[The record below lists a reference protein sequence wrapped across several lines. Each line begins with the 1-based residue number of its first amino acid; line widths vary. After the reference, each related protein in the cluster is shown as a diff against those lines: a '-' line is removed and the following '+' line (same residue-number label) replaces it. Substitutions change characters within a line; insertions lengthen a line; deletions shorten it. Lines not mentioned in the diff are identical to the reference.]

1 MDQRLKLSIGA
12 WEAEPPTEPSKPQIQ
27 SEGPVEGNVKA
38 QASAMADDATTLAS
52 ESLAQIYQVLKR
64 HEETPRDLAVEVR
77 LLYQNLPEKERQRL
91 EAQRERTTREVRD
104 LFASQIRLLEEN
116 ISRTQRT
123 FLPQA
128 NDRAADM
135 VPQVLEDDPGTSSP
149 DNGYHEQELT
159 DIRGAGGVGGG
170 RPAIPAP
177 DPDPRPA
184 PTPAPRP
191 APAPVLAAPAPAPAP
206 GPGGGANPT
215 PVTVR
220 VQHAQDVDCLE
231 TIGNNSVSYDTSI
244 VSLAPIAAAT
254 PKTITLLGQKIGKTT
269 VLIRYTNGKFAELSV
284 SVTA

>member
-12 WEAEPPTEPSKPQIQ
+12 WGTEPPTQPSKPQIQ
-27 SEGPVEGNVKA
+27 SEGPVEGNVEA
-38 QASAMADDATTLAS
+38 QASAMAEDATTLAS

-64 HEETPRDLAVEVR
+64 HEETPRDMVVEAR

-104 LFASQIRLLEEN
+104 LFASQIQLLEEN

-123 FLPQA
+123 SPPQA
-128 NDRAADM
+128 NNREAD
-135 VPQVLEDDPGTSSP
+135 VVTHVLGDNPGTSSP
-149 DNGYHEQELT
+149 DNPDNGYDKQELT
-159 DIRGAGGVGGG
+159 DILGGGG

-177 DPDPRPA
+177 GPDPRPA

-191 APAPVLAAPAPAPAP
+191 APAPVPAAPAPAPAP
-206 GPGGGANPT
+206 GPCGGANPT
-215 PVTVR
+215 PITVR